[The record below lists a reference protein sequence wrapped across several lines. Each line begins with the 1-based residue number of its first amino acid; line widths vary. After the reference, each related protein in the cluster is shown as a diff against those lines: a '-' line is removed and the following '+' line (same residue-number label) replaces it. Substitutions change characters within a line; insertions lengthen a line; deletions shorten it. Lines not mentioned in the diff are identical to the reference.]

1 MNEKQYA
8 KDEKGINGGYESK
21 KKKNKKGYRKLGV
34 RKKRKGYT
42 CIR

>member
-21 KKKNKKGYRKLGV
+21 KKRIKKGTGSWA
-34 RKKRKGYT
+34 
-42 CIR
+42 